1 MQRMERSLT
10 KRRRRMT
17 ADLSGRV
24 LEVGVG
30 TGATL
35 RHYPAGT
42 EVVGIDLSP
51 EMLDLARRRASEL
64 GNPVELRE
72 MDAQKLDFPD
82 GSFDAILFT
91 LCLCTIPDPG
101 LAIREALRVARPGAP
116 VRMLEHVR
124 SDVFPVALLQ
134 DAVNPFTVLFQR
146 DHFNRRTFDTAARAG
161 VQGLTEERWFLG
173 LFALIQGRA
182 PAS

>member
-1 MQRMERSLT
+1 
-10 KRRRRMT
+10 MT
-17 ADLSGRV
+17 ADLTGRV

-35 RHYPAGT
+35 RHYPAGI
-42 EVVGIDLSP
+42 ELVGIDLSP

-64 GNPVELRE
+64 GNAIELVE
-72 MDAQKLDFPD
+72 MDAQQLDFPD
-82 GSFDAILFT
+82 GSFDAVLFT
-91 LCLCTIPDPG
+91 LSLCTIPDPG
-101 LAIREALRVARPGAP
+101 RAIREALRVARPGAP
-116 VRMLEHVR
+116 IRMLEHVR
-124 SDVFPVALLQ
+124 SDVFPVAVLQ
-134 DAVNPFTVLFQR
+134 DAVNPLTVLFQH

-173 LFALIQGRA
+173 VFALIQGRA